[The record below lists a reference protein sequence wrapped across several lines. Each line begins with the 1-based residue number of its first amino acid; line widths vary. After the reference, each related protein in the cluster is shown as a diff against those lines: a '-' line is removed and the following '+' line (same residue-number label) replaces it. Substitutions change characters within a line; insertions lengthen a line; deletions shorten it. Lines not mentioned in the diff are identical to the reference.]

1 MICNRFVVGLKVRF
15 EFEFIG
21 IAVIIV
27 SNMKKKKKWIVF
39 YFLLS
44 YLIMVITTS
53 SLSTFLTLNLMV
65 EIVED

>member
-1 MICNRFVVGLKVRF
+1 MICNHFVVGLKVRF

-21 IAVIIV
+21 IAMIIV
-27 SNMKKKKKWIVF
+27 SNKKKKKWIVF